1 MDENE
6 SVSRSVMSDSF
17 DPMDY
22 SPPGSSAH
30 GISQTRILKWL
41 AIPYPGDLPDPG
53 TETRSPALQAD
64 ALPSEPPGAPG
75 LDIWIFLY
83 YFSLNFSVYL
93 EILKINLRLG
103 KNKNEGLKSY
113 IPNFLSYKSC

>member
-6 SVSRSVMSDSF
+6 SVSCSVMSDSC

-30 GISQTRILKWL
+30 GISQTRILKWV
-41 AIPYPGDLPDPG
+41 AIPSPGDLPDPG
-53 TETRSPALQAD
+53 TETGSPALQAD
-64 ALPSEPPGAPG
+64 AFPSEPPGAPG

-93 EILKINLRLG
+93 EILNINLRLG
-103 KNKNEGLKSY
+103 KNKNEIEIIYSQFFKL
-113 IPNFLSYKSC
+113 